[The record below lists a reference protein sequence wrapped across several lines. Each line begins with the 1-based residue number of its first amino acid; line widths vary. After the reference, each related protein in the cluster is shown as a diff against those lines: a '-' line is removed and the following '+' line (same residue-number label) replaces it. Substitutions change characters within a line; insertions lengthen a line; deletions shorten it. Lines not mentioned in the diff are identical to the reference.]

1 MCANMQEFQTVSE
14 RIFELEQKKAKKKR
28 EMDALEKEIKEL
40 KSETSS
46 YMKKRQKKELT
57 VAGLTVLFTAYVS
70 PRFDKDAFI
79 AGEEDGEATYQKY
92 LKNIPMEKVTVRLA
106 KTQL

>member
-1 MCANMQEFQTVSE
+1 MCANMKEFQTVSE
-14 RIFELEQKKAKKKR
+14 KIFELEQKKAKKKK
-28 EMDALEKEIKEL
+28 EVDALEKEIKQL

-46 YMKKRQKKELT
+46 YMKKRQKNMLT
-57 VAGLTVLFTAYVS
+57 VAGLEVLFTAYVN

-106 KTQL
+106 KAQL

>member
-14 RIFELEQKKAKKKR
+14 KIFELEQKKAKKKK
-28 EMDALEKEIKEL
+28 ELDALEKEIKQL

-46 YMKKRQKKELT
+46 YMKKRQKNELT

-79 AGEEDGEATYQKY
+79 AGEEDGEATYNKY
-92 LKNIPMEKVTVRLA
+92 LKNISMEKVTVRLA

>member
-1 MCANMQEFQTVSE
+1 MCANMKEFQTISE
-14 RIFELEQKKAKKKR
+14 KIFELEQKKAKKKK
-28 EMDALEKEIKEL
+28 EMDALEKEIKQL

-46 YMKKRQKKELT
+46 YMKKRQKNELT

-92 LKNIPMEKVTVRLA
+92 IKNIPMEKVTVRLA
-106 KTQL
+106 KAQL

>member
-1 MCANMQEFQTVSE
+1 MCANMQEFQTISE
-14 RIFELEQKKAKKKR
+14 KLFDLEQKKAKKKR
-28 EMDALEKEIKEL
+28 EIDSLEKEIKQL
-40 KSETSS
+40 KSETSA
-46 YMKKRQKKELT
+46 YMKKRQKNELT

-92 LKNIPMEKVTVRLA
+92 LKNIPMEKVTVKLA
-106 KTQL
+106 KTQV

>member
-1 MCANMQEFQTVSE
+1 MCANMQEFQTISE
-14 RIFELEQKKAKKKR
+14 KLFDLEQKKAKKKR
-28 EMDALEKEIKEL
+28 EMDALEKEIKQL

-46 YMKKRQKKELT
+46 YMKKRQKNELT

-79 AGEEDGEATYQKY
+79 AGEKNGEATYQRY
-92 LKNIPMEKVTVRLA
+92 LRDIPMERVTVRLA
-106 KTQL
+106 KAQL

>member
-1 MCANMQEFQTVSE
+1 
-14 RIFELEQKKAKKKR
+14 
-28 EMDALEKEIKEL
+28 MDALEKEIKQL

-46 YMKKRQKKELT
+46 YMKKRKKNELT
-57 VAGLTVLFTAYVS
+57 VAGLTVLFTAYVN

-92 LKNIPMEKVTVRLA
+92 LKNIPMERVTVRLA
-106 KTQL
+106 KTQG

>member
-14 RIFELEQKKAKKKR
+14 KIFDLEQKKAKKKR
-28 EMDALEKEIKEL
+28 EMDALEKEIKQL
-40 KSETSS
+40 KSETSA
-46 YMKKRQKKELT
+46 YMKKRQKNILT
-57 VAGLTVLFTAYVS
+57 VAGLEVLFKEYVS

-79 AGEEDGEATYQKY
+79 AGEKDGEATYNKY
-92 LKNIPMEKVTVRLA
+92 LKNIPMEKVTVKLA

>member
-1 MCANMQEFQTVSE
+1 MCANMKEFQTISE
-14 RIFELEQKKAKKKR
+14 RIFELEQKKAKKKK
-28 EMDALEKEIKEL
+28 EMDALDKEIKQL

-46 YMKKRQKKELT
+46 YMKKRQKTELT
-57 VAGLTVLFTAYVS
+57 VAGLTVLFTAFVQ

-79 AGEEDGEATYQKY
+79 AGEKNGEATYKKY
-92 LKNIPMEKVTVRLA
+92 LRNIPVEKVTVRLA

>member
-14 RIFELEQKKAKKKR
+14 KIFALEQKKAKKKR
-28 EMDALEKEIKEL
+28 EMDELEKEIKQL

-46 YMKKRQKKELT
+46 YMKKRQKNELT

-79 AGEEDGEATYQKY
+79 AGEEDGEATYNKY
-92 LKNIPMEKVTVRLA
+92 LKNIPMEKITVRLA

>member
-1 MCANMQEFQTVSE
+1 M
-14 RIFELEQKKAKKKR
+14 
-28 EMDALEKEIKEL
+28 
-40 KSETSS
+40 
-46 YMKKRQKKELT
+46 
-57 VAGLTVLFTAYVS
+57 LFTAYVS

-106 KTQL
+106 KAQL

>member
-1 MCANMQEFQTVSE
+1 MCANMKEFQTISE
-14 RIFELEQKKAKKKR
+14 RIFDLEQKKAKKKR
-28 EMDALEKEIKEL
+28 EMDALEKQIKQL

-46 YMKKRQKKELT
+46 YMKKRQKNELT

-79 AGEEDGEATYQKY
+79 AGEKDGEATYQKY
-92 LKNIPMEKVTVRLA
+92 LKNIPMERVTVKLA
-106 KTQL
+106 TTQV